1 MIRKIEL
8 GQISV
13 SLKTQIKNL
22 KKGKLFIIEMIKRIQ
37 KMILIYKYL
46 IMVKKLNL
54 KIRF

>member
-13 SLKTQIKNL
+13 FLKIQIKNL